1 LRASLIAL
9 ALLMCSCVL
18 GPNAASHL
26 TPQVTAKRVVLQDA
40 DIPGLQKCTQSDVW
54 AGLML
59 TGAPAMLPTG
69 MASWS
74 ALQTAGA
81 TDGWLSMYAD
91 NDSECV
97 FIFGVGSLK
106 GRLLYTAAIRFKDSS
121 SAAADFATDSREFP
135 VGDSFLGGFESVG
148 GTLTRGRNTGFGEN
162 SAVARVSYRGVPTYV
177 AFWQNKN
184 FEAVVWADNGQA
196 SEGEAA
202 ATHMNA
208 RIG

>member
-9 ALLMCSCVL
+9 ALLTCSCAI
-18 GPNAASHL
+18 GPNTASNL
-26 TPQVTAKRVVLQDA
+26 LPPTTAKNVVLQDA

-59 TGAPAMLPTG
+59 TGEPAMLPTG

-74 ALQTAGA
+74 ALQGAGA

-121 SAAADFATDSREFP
+121 SAAADFATDSHAFP
-135 VGDSFLGGFESVG
+135 VADSFLVGFEAVG
-148 GTLTRGRNTGFGEN
+148 GKLTRGASTGFGAN

-177 AFWQNKN
+177 AFWQAKN
-184 FEAVVWADNGQA
+184 FEAVVWADNGLA
-196 SEGEAA
+196 AEGEAA
-202 ATHMNA
+202 ASDMNA
-208 RIG
+208 RIR